1 MTENHSPQFSL
12 ISPTFGRPEEVQE
25 FLESILAIQHSSFEL
40 ILADGTP
47 KDTLRPAIQ
56 AWIDRSKGRVKVLY
70 KEFLPVSDA
79 RNLAASHAK
88 GEYLIFLDS
97 DCLIPKDYLFK
108 VEHFLK
114 EQEVDLFGGPDAA
127 DADFT
132 PLQKAISYSMT
143 SFLTTGGI
151 RGGKKSTTSYQP
163 RGFNMGIRKAAF
175 EQVHGYDESLKCGE
189 DVDLSIRLQ
198 ASGFRSAF
206 IPEAIVYHKR
216 RTSLKK
222 FFRQVYRFGVARID
236 LAKRHPGQLKV
247 THLLPLLFS
256 AYGLL
261 AIGLFAVGFPIF
273 LQALGLYL
281 TTIFLHSGVQLK
293 SPVLGLLSVLTSL
306 TMFSGYG
313 WGLLRNAVHHG
324 LYKRGLD
331 L

>member
-1 MTENHSPQFSL
+1 MMSGTKPRFSL

-25 FLESILAIQHSSFEL
+25 FLESILLIQHNSFEV

-47 KDTLRPAIQ
+47 GDILRPAIQ
-56 AWIDRSKGRVKVLY
+56 AWVDRSDGRVKVLY
-70 KEFLPVSDA
+70 EEFLPVSDA
-79 RNLAASHAK
+79 RNLAAAHAQ
-88 GEYLIFLDS
+88 GDYLIFLDS
-97 DCLIPKDYLFK
+97 DCLIPKDYLQK
-108 VEHFLK
+108 VEAFLN
-114 EQEVDLFGGPDAA
+114 EQAVDLFGGPDAA

-163 RGFNMGIRKAAF
+163 RGFNMGIRKTAF
-175 EQVHGYDESLKCGE
+175 EQVNGYDESLKCGE

-198 ASGFRSAF
+198 AAGFRSAF
-206 IPEAIVYHKR
+206 IAGAVVYHKR

-222 FFRQVYRFGVARID
+222 FFRQVYRFGAARID

-247 THLLPLLFS
+247 THLFPLLFS
-256 AYGLL
+256 TYGLL
-261 AIGLFAVGFPIF
+261 AIGLAVLGIPLF
-273 LQALGLYL
+273 LQALALYL
-281 TTIFLHSGVQLK
+281 TVIFLHAGLKLK

-306 TMFSGYG
+306 TMFGGYG
-313 WGLLRNAVHHG
+313 WGLLRNALHHG